1 MVKVMNKLTVYRLI
15 PEGMYKELT
24 QKHNLTGIVK
34 TVFSP
39 LDNLDHYEYLETQL
53 VELRQSLNQI
63 QNEMADAMKKNPVIN
78 TLPLLFIRDTAS
90 RSGACYL
97 RWRNLRNSKSGEYA
111 WRGIITDPNQPDI
124 VKSSLVQVE
133 KERIT
138 INMQMAI
145 LAHIVKQLRECREK
159 IKYIED
165 LAQTSG
171 SI

>member
-1 MVKVMNKLTVYRLI
+1 MSKLTIYRLI

-34 TVFSP
+34 MVFSP
-39 LDNLDHYEYLETQL
+39 LDNIENYEYLETQIL
-53 VELRQSLNQI
+53 AVRQSLNQI
-63 QNEMADAMKKNPVIN
+63 QDEMAGAIKKNPVIS

-97 RWRNLRNSKSGEYA
+97 RWRNLRNSKSGENA
-111 WRGIITDPNQPDI
+111 WRGIITDPNQLDI

-138 INMQMAI
+138 LNMQMAI

-159 IKYIED
+159 IKLIEG